1 MANSIIDI
9 RGKKIARSNVTLVE
23 PFDPERA
30 TAVPDAER
38 FKGRVRMKDAT
49 SMLIEQTPSD
59 FARAPDVGFR
69 HLGAP
74 DDIAT
79 NPDITYRVE
88 AFDLAEAQRRNP
100 EFQPE
105 REFATRLSCGKGG
118 KGESVLL
125 VNGPD
130 HVAAVVLMGQP
141 DRGSRGASRAQRVRS
156 RLPIQP
162 RAHPQASCR
171 HHTGTETG
179 RRCSCHFSEFIRD
192 RARINARFATPARA
206 TRQEWD
212 DGWVT

>member
-88 AFDLAEAQRRNP
+88 AFDLAEAPQRNP

-105 REFATRLSCGKGG
+105 REFATRLSWG

-125 VNGPD
+125 VNGRD

-141 DRGSRGASRAQRVRS
+141 DRSSRGGKPGAKGSEPAS
-156 RLPIQP
+156 
-162 RAHPQASCR
+162 
-171 HHTGTETG
+171 
-179 RRCSCHFSEFIRD
+179 D
-192 RARINARFATPARA
+192 PA
-206 TRQEWD
+206 
-212 DGWVT
+212 